1 MKVYQ
6 KTNSDKYGYS
16 GYSIGL
22 HECSKFSLP
31 ISEQGKNVIIFYMDN
46 SFSVLPDNRRIYI
59 LILGEGPIDGLDN
72 TLITAE
78 AK

>member
-1 MKVYQ
+1 MKISQ

-16 GYSIGL
+16 GYGIGL

-31 ISEQGKNVIIFYMDN
+31 SSDQGKNVIIFYMGN
-46 SFSVLPDNRRIYI
+46 SSSVLPDNRRIYI

>member
-1 MKVYQ
+1 
-6 KTNSDKYGYS
+6 
-16 GYSIGL
+16 
-22 HECSKFSLP
+22 
-31 ISEQGKNVIIFYMDN
+31 MDN
-46 SFSVLPDNRRIYI
+46 SFSVLPYNRRIYI

>member
-31 ISEQGKNVIIFYMDN
+31 ISEQVKNVIIFYMDN

>member
-31 ISEQGKNVIIFYMDN
+31 ISEQVKNVIIFYMDN
-46 SFSVLPDNRRIYI
+46 SFSVRPDNRRIYI

>member
-22 HECSKFSLP
+22 HECSKLSLP
-31 ISEQGKNVIIFYMDN
+31 ISEQVKNVIIFYMDN

-59 LILGEGPIDGLDN
+59 LILGEGPVDGLDN

>member
-1 MKVYQ
+1 
-6 KTNSDKYGYS
+6 
-16 GYSIGL
+16 
-22 HECSKFSLP
+22 
-31 ISEQGKNVIIFYMDN
+31 MDN
-46 SFSVLPDNRRIYI
+46 SFSVLLDNRRIYI